1 LRRGL
6 RRDSIATVIDVD
18 GYLYDRRDA
27 LGTIAALAPWWQ
39 QLADGRSLP
48 ASFDDCVADQVG
60 VLAALA
66 PDTPESGD
74 LESVWRLGEV
84 VHRRIARSG
93 GEELVLAPSLRL
105 LRRAV
110 DEMRAFGSFP
120 ARHEGEVAQL
130 SSSGGGVPKLPIAEV
145 EVDLGGV
152 IGDVQ
157 RTRVHH
163 GRPWQ
168 ALCIWAAE
176 VVDAFA
182 AAGHPIRYGAAG
194 ENVTVRDIPWSLVQA
209 GVRLRIGEVL
219 AECTLFSLPCSQ
231 NARFFDGGDFLA
243 MHHERGPVSR
253 IYASVLEGGGI
264 RAGDRVVLEP

>member
-1 LRRGL
+1 M
-6 RRDSIATVIDVD
+6 IDVD

-39 QLADGRSLP
+39 QLTDDRSLP
-48 ASFDDCVADQVG
+48 ASIGDLVAAQVD

-66 PDTPESGD
+66 PETPASGD
-74 LESVWRLGEV
+74 LASVWRLGEV
-84 VHRRIARSG
+84 VHRRVARRG

-120 ARHEGEVAQL
+120 ARHEGVVVQL
-130 SSSGGGVPKLPIAEV
+130 SSSGGGVPKLPIPEV

-152 IGDVQ
+152 VGDVQ

-168 ALCIWAAE
+168 ALCIWSSE
-176 VVDAFA
+176 VIDSFA
-182 AAGHPIRYGAAG
+182 ALGHPIGYGSAG
-194 ENVTVRDIPWSLVQA
+194 ENVTLRDIPWPLVRA
-209 GVRLRIGEVL
+209 GARLRMGEVL
-219 AECTLFSLPCSQ
+219 AECSLFALPCSQ
-231 NARFFDGGDFLA
+231 NARFFRDGDFLA

-253 IYASVLEGGGI
+253 IYATVLEGGRI
-264 RAGDRVVLEP
+264 HAGDVAVLEP